1 MYVLTAR
8 RILVIVVLALAV
20 VAGVQP
26 GTGAHAQ
33 DPSVRAARAAYL
45 VPTSESE
52 TGFGHFSETPRSD
65 AVALRRAF
73 GSPSSASRRGA
84 AECILRWRRFGI
96 TATVVAYG
104 SLTKPCRR
112 GYFVQARLTKRRWH
126 TASGVH
132 RGVTEAVARRAAV
145 RRCTRARCGTRSGYE
160 LGEHRIDCAAGRFPN
175 VIAPVRHGRVTSLVV
190 NTHGCE

>member
-1 MYVLTAR
+1 VS
-8 RILVIVVLALAV
+8 VVLALAV
-20 VAGVQP
+20 LAGGRLDP
-26 GTGAHAQ
+26 GAHAQ
-33 DPSVRAARAAYL
+33 DPQVRAARAAYL

-73 GSPSSASRRGA
+73 GRPSSASHRGA
-84 AECILRWRRFGI
+84 AQCVLRWRRFGI
-96 TATVVAYG
+96 TATVAAYG
-104 SLTKPCRR
+104 SLTRPCRR
-112 GYFVQARLTKRRWH
+112 GYFVQARLTRRRWH
-126 TASGVH
+126 TDSGVH
-132 RGVTEAVARRAAV
+132 PGVRAAVARRASV
-145 RRCTRARCGTRSGYE
+145 RRCTRARCGTSSAYE